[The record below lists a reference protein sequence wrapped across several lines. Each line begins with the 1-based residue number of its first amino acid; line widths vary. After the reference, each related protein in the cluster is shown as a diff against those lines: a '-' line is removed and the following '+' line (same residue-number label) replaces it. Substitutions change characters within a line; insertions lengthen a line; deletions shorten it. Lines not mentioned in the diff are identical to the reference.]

1 MEQVWGRYCA
11 PAYLGCCVASD
22 RYSCAGGAMSGFLAG
37 VGGWVAMLFAALVIA
52 IVLGGFVW
60 YLSVALL

>member
-1 MEQVWGRYCA
+1 
-11 PAYLGCCVASD
+11 
-22 RYSCAGGAMSGFLAG
+22 MSGFLAG